1 MAGLDPFRSQVLA
14 FRLKPMF
21 DTTGINCIAFC
32 FIGPGNFAFFT
43 D

>member
-1 MAGLDPFRSQVLA
+1 MAGLDPFGSQVLA

-21 DTTGINCIAFC
+21 DTTGINCIAFW
-32 FIGPGNFAFFT
+32 FFGPGNFSFFT